1 MRRTGEAT
9 QKEGKAA
16 VAVKRALRVE
26 AGKIPKSN
34 GHLNGEL
41 QELLVALRA
50 MKAGDFSVRMTST
63 YSGEIGQIAGVF
75 NDIIAAN
82 QRLEQQLATVGEAV
96 GREGKTRHRV
106 KLGVAAGA
114 WGEME

>member
-1 MRRTGEAT
+1 MSRTGET
-9 QKEGKAA
+9 SVKESKTA
-16 VAVKRALRVE
+16 VTKKALRTGG
-26 AGKIPKSN
+26 GKLPSN
-34 GHLNGEL
+34 GQFNGEL
-41 QELLVALRA
+41 QELLATLRA

-63 YSGEIGQIAGVF
+63 YLGEFGQIAGTF
-75 NDIIAAN
+75 NDIVASN
-82 QRLEQQLATVGEAV
+82 QRFEQQLATVGEAV